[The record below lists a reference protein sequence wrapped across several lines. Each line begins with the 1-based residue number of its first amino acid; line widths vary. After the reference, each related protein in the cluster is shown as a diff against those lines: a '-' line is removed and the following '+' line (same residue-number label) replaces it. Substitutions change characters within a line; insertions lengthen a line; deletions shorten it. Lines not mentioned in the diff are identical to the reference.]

1 MIRRKFLSLA
11 TLAGAGSL
19 AAIEGVAL
27 TERRTVTFRITGFT
41 CITCAVGL
49 ETLLEKE
56 KGVIHAKASYP
67 ENVTTITYNPAHTSE
82 AALAD
87 FIASTGFKATK
98 NE

>member
-82 AALAD
+82 VALAD